1 MEDRATQT
9 VGRLSFATT
18 ALGECAQNRLSLFE
32 FPGFELIGEGRSTLI
47 SDHLV
52 YNDQIQ
58 ILSQSDYPPKS
69 KKPGIHAP
77 QMQSTTKKSLH
88 GAVVESGAVEK
99 LGRGVVVFSS
109 VGQSGKA

>member
-18 ALGECAQNRLSLFE
+18 ALEECAQNRLSLFE

-58 ILSQSDYPPKS
+58 IISQRCKFLEENKPPANQADPLNPNQYP
-69 KKPGIHAP
+69 
-77 QMQSTTKKSLH
+77 QNTQSP
-88 GAVVESGAVEK
+88 
-99 LGRGVVVFSS
+99 
-109 VGQSGKA
+109 